1 MKFHYVASTNDG
13 VRVEGNE
20 EAAGTGELLA
30 VLASKNLKPISIK
43 VDKSSS
49 DAQTNHGTL
58 SGSISINDKIFLTKY
73 LAIMLK
79 IGIDLFQ
86 AINILI
92 ADFKQPNLKAL
103 LSEVRDNL
111 ERGQPFYSTFAKYPK
126 YFSAVFINLVKA
138 GEASGNLDSVFEG
151 LSVSFVKEKDLRS
164 KIRGALVYPVILL
177 CMSLVILILLTTFA
191 LPKLANIFQGGGFE
205 PPLFSRIVFKVGLFI
220 NDNLWVMAGS
230 FLLVLLVG
238 IFSARTLAGRNFL
251 NRMLLKA
258 PIIKTIKF
266 NLAIQRF
273 ATTLTSLLRAGVPI
287 LESLRITADTISH
300 PDLTESLGRIADE
313 GLAKGLTL
321 GEAFRKE
328 KVFPLVVTNLVAIA
342 EKSGHLDEIL
352 DTLGK
357 FYETEID
364 GSIKTAITF
373 VEPIMLLG
381 IGLVIGTIALAIIVP
396 IYQLIS
402 QF

>member
-1 MKFHYVASTNDG
+1 
-13 VRVEGNE
+13 
-20 EAAGTGELLA
+20 
-30 VLASKNLKPISIK
+30 
-43 VDKSSS
+43 
-49 DAQTNHGTL
+49 
-58 SGSISINDKIFLTKY
+58 
-73 LAIMLK
+73 
-79 IGIDLFQ
+79 
-86 AINILI
+86 
-92 ADFKQPNLKAL
+92 
-103 LSEVRDNL
+103 
-111 ERGQPFYSTFAKYPK
+111 
-126 YFSAVFINLVKA
+126 
-138 GEASGNLDSVFEG
+138 
-151 LSVSFVKEKDLRS
+151 
-164 KIRGALVYPVILL
+164 
-177 CMSLVILILLTTFA
+177 MSLVILILLTTFA

-238 IFSARTLAGRNFL
+238 VFSARTLAGRNFL

>member
-1 MKFHYVASTNDG
+1 MKFHYVASTIEG
-13 VRVEGNE
+13 VRVEGTE
-20 EAAGTGELLA
+20 EANGTGELLA
-30 VLASKNLKPISIK
+30 LLASKNLKPISIK
-43 VDKSSS
+43 VDKASVE
-49 DAQTNHGTL
+49 AQKNHGL
-58 SGSISINDKIFLTKY
+58 LRGSVTINDKIFLTKY

-92 ADFKQPNLKAL
+92 ADFKQTNLKSL
-103 LSEVRDNL
+103 LEEVRDSL
-111 ERGQPFYSTFAKYPK
+111 ERGQPFYSTFARYPK

-138 GEASGNLDSVFEG
+138 GEASGNLDDVFEG

-164 KIRGALVYPVILL
+164 KIRSALVYPTILL

-205 PPLFSRIVFKVGLFI
+205 PPLFSRVVFSIGLFI
-220 NDNLWVMAGS
+220 NENIWIMAGAT
-230 FLLVLLVG
+230 LLIALTG
-238 IFSARTLAGRNFL
+238 AFAARTLAGRNFI
-251 NRMLLKA
+251 NRLLLRA
-258 PIIKTIKF
+258 PIVRTIKF

-300 PDLTESLGRIADE
+300 PELTASLTRIAND

-328 KVFPLVVTNLVAIA
+328 KAFPLVVTNLVAVA

-373 VEPIMLLG
+373 VEPVMLLG